1 LADSGQDL
9 MTAMSETRK
18 LLNDCLI
25 FYKNNGRQLADAEMK
40 YRIALRKEVFR
51 LRQEDGVAWT
61 ACYDL
66 ARGQEDVAKLR
77 FERDIRKSDYE
88 CCYEKI
94 LQLKIE
100 LRIIENELT
109 AERQGM

>member
-1 LADSGQDL
+1 MPDSGQDL
-9 MTAMSETRK
+9 MHDMSSTRK
-18 LLNDCLI
+18 QLNECLI

-40 YRIALRKEVFR
+40 YRIALRQEVFR
-51 LRQEDGVAWT
+51 LHIEDKVAWT
-61 ACYDL
+61 ACQDL
-66 ARGQEDVAKLR
+66 ARGKEEVAKLR
-77 FERDIRKSDYE
+77 FERDVRKSDYE

-100 LRIIENELT
+100 LRILENEIS

>member
-1 LADSGQDL
+1 MQDL
-9 MTAMSETRK
+9 MQAMSDTRK
-18 LLNDCLI
+18 QLNECLI
-25 FYKNNGRQLADAEMK
+25 FYKNNGRKLADAEQK
-40 YRIALRKEVFR
+40 YRIAYRKEVFR
-51 LRQEDGVAWT
+51 LRMEDEVAWT
-61 ACYDL
+61 ACGDL
-66 ARGQEDVAKLR
+66 AKGSEEVARLR

-100 LRIIENELT
+100 LRIIENEIN